1 MLLNSRKIFLPA
13 YHLICQEDCALLNG
27 FTVLLITLAKLV
39 SIPPVKKLAETDFTM
54 QHVIT
59 ASLDKP
65 QREVLPTDLSHLLSL
80 GQQVIAIHPKT
91 REVNNG
97 KTFRFWWARGIR
109 SKRQSGECNQPHK
122 HVGKSNKVTLTGA
135 LQSGRSPQFSKK
147 SYNNFECRKSTP
159 VQSYDPM

>member
-1 MLLNSRKIFLPA
+1 
-13 YHLICQEDCALLNG
+13 
-27 FTVLLITLAKLV
+27 
-39 SIPPVKKLAETDFTM
+39 M

-97 KTFRFWWARGIR
+97 KVLTVKHDSAGFWWARGIR

>member
-27 FTVLLITLAKLV
+27 FTVLLITLEAKLV

-97 KTFRFWWARGIR
+97 KTLR
-109 SKRQSGECNQPHK
+109 RQNIVVDDFSAIQPPESQVNRHSDFGGPGVYAPSGNLENA
-122 HVGKSNKVTLTGA
+122 T
-135 LQSGRSPQFSKK
+135 SPTNMLANPIK
-147 SYNNFECRKSTP
+147 
-159 VQSYDPM
+159 